1 MSLSLKQKLNFSHK
15 NQLLRS
21 RRGIWSYATE
31 ELSNLVTWKREKKLH
46 SCENIENLRSRIPQV
61 RSSKNS
67 LSNTLQKERS
77 NWISTFY
84 SGVDTN
90 AFISSP
96 IIFSSKFPSLISSTR
111 RLDVIFSSLLL
122 THTSSQL
129 LHPYHLYSTVYPL
142 CPTSNTRTSLL
153 SIPTHIPPF
162 LFYKKLSPPS
172 FRINSFKITPLR
184 AHSKIF
190 SKKPQLAPG
199 WL

>member
-1 MSLSLKQKLNFSHK
+1 VKISKICGPGFPKSAVQKILYPTLS
-15 NQLLRS
+15 
-21 RRGIWSYATE
+21 G
-31 ELSNLVTWKREKKLH
+31 
-46 SCENIENLRSRIPQV
+46 
-61 RSSKNS
+61 
-67 LSNTLQKERS
+67 ERS

-142 CPTSNTRTSLL
+142 CPTTSNTRTSLP
-153 SIPTHIPPF
+153 PTHIP
-162 LFYKKLSPPS
+162 LFCFKKKTKSSQYWYQFVKNNTSKGAFQNIFKEATACAGLALIPTLYRFFKNIIIQWS
-172 FRINSFKITPLR
+172 FIKY
-184 AHSKIF
+184 
-190 SKKPQLAPG
+190 
-199 WL
+199 